1 MKNTFAFKLGATVAI
16 FFACVFLTL
25 PLPTLAADA
34 TCVCKDGT
42 AGSGTDAAT
51 CDASCGSVHGGS
63 GTFNPT
69 GTGAATPAGG
79 GAPTAGSLTNPLSGA
94 CTGID
99 EKQPDAGQKCVQLI
113 IGNLIKAALG
123 IVGSIALLMMT
134 YGGYRWLTAM
144 GNSEKVEKGKETL
157 IWSAMG
163 LVVIFGAYAIT
174 SYIIDKLVSG
184 GK

>member
-1 MKNTFAFKLGATVAI
+1 MKKTFAIKLGATAAI
-16 FFACVFLTL
+16 FFASIVFAF
-25 PLPTLAADA
+25 PLPTIAADA

-42 AGSGTDAAT
+42 AGSGADAAS
-51 CDASCGSVHGGS
+51 CDASCGSSHGGG
-63 GTFNPT
+63 GTL
-69 GTGAATPAGG
+69 GTAATPTPGG
-79 GAPTAGSLTNPLSGA
+79 TPTAGSLTNPLSGA

-99 EKQPDAGQKCVQLI
+99 DKLPDAGQKCVQLI
-113 IGNLIKAALG
+113 IGNVIKAALG

-144 GNSEKVEKGKETL
+144 GNSEKVEKGKDTL
-157 IWSAMG
+157 IWAALG

-174 SYIIDKLVSG
+174 SYIISKLTA